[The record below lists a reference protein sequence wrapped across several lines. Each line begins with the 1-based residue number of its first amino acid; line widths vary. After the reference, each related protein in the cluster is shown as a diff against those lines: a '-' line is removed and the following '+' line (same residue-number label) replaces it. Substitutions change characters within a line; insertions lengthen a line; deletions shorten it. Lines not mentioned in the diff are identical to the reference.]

1 MLHTGNI
8 TQTQVKESLLPII
21 PQVRKDSVSMFDYN
35 IDLVNRIDGDY
46 EESDNEGEII

>member
-1 MLHTGNI
+1 MLHIGNI
-8 TQTQVKESLLPII
+8 TQTQAKESLPII
-21 PQVRKDSVSMFDYN
+21 PQVRKDSVSMFDNN